1 MISDHLDQNSS
12 QMDLGKTNR
21 MILAKRNEE
30 KFIVFCRSIRTDTER
45 TPGITELRSCTN
57 IVEIFVNGERL
68 AKLDLFI
75 NELGKTQ
82 TQDEGRIIGE
92 RYDSVKSF

>member
-1 MISDHLDQNSS
+1 MTLSRSDQNSS
-12 QMDLGKTNR
+12 PTARGKTNR

-57 IVEIFVNGERL
+57 IVEIFVNGEKLVR
-68 AKLDLFI
+68 LDLSI
-75 NELGKTQ
+75 KESGKTQ
-82 TQDEGRIIGE
+82 TQDKNIILFGGK
-92 RYDSVKSF
+92 RLCKT

>member
-1 MISDHLDQNSS
+1 MTLSRSDQNSS
-12 QMDLGKTNR
+12 PTARGKTNR

-57 IVEIFVNGERL
+57 IVEIFVNGE
-68 AKLDLFI
+68 KLVKYALFI
-75 NELGKTQ
+75 NELDRTQMRGK
-82 TQDEGRIIGE
+82 
-92 RYDSVKSF
+92 

>member
-1 MISDHLDQNSS
+1 MTLNRLDQNSS
-12 QMDLGKTNR
+12 QTARGKTNR

-57 IVEIFVNGERL
+57 IVEIFVNGEKL
-68 AKLDLFI
+68 VKLDLFI
-75 NELGKTQ
+75 NALDKTQ
-82 TQDEGRIIGE
+82 MQG
-92 RYDSVKSF
+92 K